1 LTLTL
6 SLAALLCGIIHI
18 VADHRRAWITTWWS
32 KPATM
37 LAIVG
42 VACAGPGPLDGYGRL
57 IVFGLACSL
66 VGDVFLMLRPARFV
80 AGLVAFFFAH
90 VIYIVAFTGRSG
102 PGNYGLAVLLAG
114 LGVAIYAYLRPG
126 LGTLRLPV
134 LAYVA
139 AIVTMVWTAVTA
151 WTTHGGPGAAAAAAG
166 ALFFLASDTS
176 LGIARFRHRYPG
188 AQAVTLGTYYLGQ
201 WLIALSAGPLAAVR

>member
-1 LTLTL
+1 
-6 SLAALLCGIIHI
+6 
-18 VADHRRAWITTWWS
+18 
-32 KPATM
+32 M
-37 LAIVG
+37 LR
-42 VACAGPGPLDGYGRL
+42 YGRL
-57 IVFGLACSL
+57 VARLQL
-66 VGDVFLMLRPARFV
+66 VL
-80 AGLVAFFFAH
+80 
-90 VIYIVAFTGRSG
+90 
-102 PGNYGLAVLLAG
+102 VLLVVKNLHEEEPDQLRDA